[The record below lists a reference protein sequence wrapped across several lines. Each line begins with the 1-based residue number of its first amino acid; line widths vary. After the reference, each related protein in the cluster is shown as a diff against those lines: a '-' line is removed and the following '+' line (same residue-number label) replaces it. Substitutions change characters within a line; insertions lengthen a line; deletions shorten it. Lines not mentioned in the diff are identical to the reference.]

1 MALRRVAYDQS
12 TTVQAKG
19 RLITREP
26 PFLKRIIRNLINADS
41 DVVQKICEK
50 RLDELYHV

>member
-12 TTVQAKG
+12 TTVRAKG
-19 RLITREP
+19 DLITQEP
-26 PFLKRIIRNLINADS
+26 PFLKRIIRNLINADAN
-41 DVVQKICEK
+41 VVQKICEK